1 MRANRGRSSSIWR
14 RLVGAAAAFAL
25 LGLLAP
31 AGARADI
38 KGQLDR
44 AKARLEQ
51 LKREIAH
58 QYEVVK
64 AIESRAAAVAAR
76 LLDAKDAYDQITAE
90 LNRTRDELARASERY
105 TELRDRLNARAR
117 EAYMQGAGSPI
128 EFLLSATSFA
138 DLTDRVEY
146 VDAVTQSDADLANQ
160 VQNLKNDLSAKE
172 RDQQR
177 LQERQAQKLNEIQT
191 QQAQVD
197 AELAQAKRVYDDIQR
212 KKDEAARLVEKL
224 GKQYRNYLQSLYN
237 IGYNPNGVF
246 KVCPVG
252 QPHILTDSFGAP
264 RYAGGFHLH
273 AGNDIMAPMGTP
285 ILAPFDGTARSS
297 SNGLGGLA
305 EYVYGPTGY
314 VYNAH
319 LSAYSASSNGPVHA
333 GDVIGYVGNTGDAA
347 GGPTHDHFEWHPNQI
362 PSNWPASPYGYSV
375 IGSAVNPYPLLS
387 QVC

>member
-1 MRANRGRSSSIWR
+1 SIWR

-25 LGLLAP
+25 LGLVAP

-90 LNRTRDELARASERY
+90 LNRTRDEL
-105 TELRDRLNARAR
+105 ARAR

-197 AELAQAKRVYDDIQR
+197 AELAQAKR
-212 KKDEAARLVEKL
+212 
-224 GKQYRNYLQSLYN
+224 
-237 IGYNPNGVF
+237 
-246 KVCPVG
+246 
-252 QPHILTDSFGAP
+252 
-264 RYAGGFHLH
+264 
-273 AGNDIMAPMGTP
+273 
-285 ILAPFDGTARSS
+285 
-297 SNGLGGLA
+297 
-305 EYVYGPTGY
+305 
-314 VYNAH
+314 
-319 LSAYSASSNGPVHA
+319 
-333 GDVIGYVGNTGDAA
+333 
-347 GGPTHDHFEWHPNQI
+347 
-362 PSNWPASPYGYSV
+362 
-375 IGSAVNPYPLLS
+375 
-387 QVC
+387 